1 MTGERYC
8 NSLINRFNMTIHE
21 MQRRLK
27 GFELLQELKEAVI
40 ETSGEMITL
49 NQGQMS
55 LGKRADGT
63 EITPTYSDLTIMLK
77 DEKGQESRWV
87 TLKDT
92 GAFWGDMFIDV
103 NASSYSLGSA
113 NEKTQ
118 KLEKK
123 YGNKIFG
130 LTKESKSEEY
140 IPNYLQP
147 ALQQRI
153 TKRLGFKFS

>member
-1 MTGERYC
+1 MT
-8 NSLINRFNMTIHE
+8 LHE
-21 MQRRLK
+21 LSRRLK
-27 GFELLQELKEAVI
+27 GFELLHEVQEAII
-40 ETSGEMITL
+40 ETSSDMIVL

-92 GAFWGDMFIDV
+92 GSFWGDMFVDV
-103 NASSYSLGSA
+103 GNSSYEMGSA
-113 NEKTQ
+113 DAKTA

-123 YGNKIFG
+123 YGKKVFG

-140 IPNYLQP
+140 IPLYLLP
-147 ALQQRI
+147 AVQSRI
-153 TKRLGFKFS
+153 TRKLGFKFG

>member
-1 MTGERYC
+1 MT
-8 NSLINRFNMTIHE
+8 LHE

-27 GFELLQELKEAVI
+27 GFELMHEVQEAII
-40 ETSGEMITL
+40 ETSSDMIVL

-55 LGKRADGT
+55 LGKRSDGT

-92 GAFWGDMFIDV
+92 GSFWSDMFVDV
-103 NASSYSLGSA
+103 GNGSYEVGSSDAKAQS
-113 NEKTQ
+113 
-118 KLEKK
+118 LEKK
-123 YGNKIFG
+123 YGKKIFG

-140 IPNYLQP
+140 IPFYLLP
-147 ALQQRI
+147 ELQSRI
-153 TKRLGFKFS
+153 TKRLGFKFG

>member
-1 MTGERYC
+1 MT
-8 NSLINRFNMTIHE
+8 LHE

-27 GFELLQELKEAVI
+27 GFELIREVQEAII
-40 ETSGEMITL
+40 ETSTDMIVL

-87 TLKDT
+87 TLKDK
-92 GAFWGDMFIDV
+92 GDFWGDMFVDV
-103 NASSYSLGSA
+103 GNNSYEMGSA
-113 NEKTQ
+113 DAKAAS
-118 KLEKK
+118 LEKK
-123 YGNKIFG
+123 YGKRIFG

-140 IPNYLQP
+140 IPLYLLP
-147 ALQQRI
+147 AVQIRI
-153 TKRLGFKFS
+153 TKRLGFKFG

>member
-1 MTGERYC
+1 
-8 NSLINRFNMTIHE
+8 

-27 GFELLQELKEAVI
+27 SFELLNELQEAVI

-92 GAFWGDMFIDV
+92 GSFWGDMFVDV
-103 NASSYSLGSA
+103 NANSYSLSSA
-113 NEKTQ
+113 DEKTQ

-140 IPNYLQP
+140 IPYYLLP

-153 TKRLGFKFS
+153 TKKIGFKFG

>member
-1 MTGERYC
+1 MTLH
-8 NSLINRFNMTIHE
+8 SL
-21 MQRRLK
+21 QRSLK
-27 GFELLQELKEAVI
+27 GFELLAELQEAVI

-92 GAFWGDMFIDV
+92 GSFWGDMFVDV
-103 NASSYSLGSA
+103 NANSYSLSSA
-113 NEKTQ
+113 DEKTQ

-140 IPNYLQP
+140 IPYYLQP
-147 ALQQRI
+147 ALQERI
-153 TKRLGFKFS
+153 TKKLGFKFG